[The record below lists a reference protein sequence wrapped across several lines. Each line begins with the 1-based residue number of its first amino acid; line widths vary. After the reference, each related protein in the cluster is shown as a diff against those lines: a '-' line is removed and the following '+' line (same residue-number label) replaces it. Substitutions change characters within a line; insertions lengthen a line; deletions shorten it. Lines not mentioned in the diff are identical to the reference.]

1 MANLYEAANEWAKIV
16 SGTFDSQFAANNL
29 SDGDD
34 PRDLAVVIVS
44 WNVKAL
50 LADCLASVFE
60 GLAGSELD
68 AEVWVVDNASHDG
81 SAEMVRQQFPQVRLI
96 ASRENLGFAG
106 GNNRAL
112 QAIGF
117 QPSNLPAFQPS
128 LPPFHPSNLSALQ
141 PSSLPRYVLLL
152 NPDTEV
158 RAGALSTMVRFM
170 DGTPS
175 AGVCGARLVY
185 GDGSFQHSA
194 FGFPGLAQIAL
205 DFFPLHWRLTES
217 RLNGRYPRRLYEG
230 DTPFEIDHPLGAAMM
245 LRCEVILGTG
255 LFDEG
260 YRMYVEEIDWCV
272 RIRRAGWEV
281 YCVPSAVVVHH
292 AGQSTR
298 QVRNEMFAVLWRSRF
313 RLFGQHYSG
322 AFRWAARRL
331 VRLGLWAEAHRA
343 QAAHR
348 RGELSAEALSGRLSA
363 LHQVAQLSI

>member
-1 MANLYEAANEWAKIV
+1 LYHGSSMTAQAPLFSERVEGGSDILAARVV
-16 SGTFDSQFAANNL
+16 SGTFVSKFAVDNL
-29 SDGDD
+29 SDSYD
-34 PRDLAVVIVS
+34 PRDLAVIIVS
-44 WNVKAL
+44 WNVKEL
-50 LADCLASVFE
+50 LAHCLASLFE
-60 GLAGSELD
+60 GLAGSGLD

-81 SAEMVRQQFPQVRLI
+81 SAEMVRLQFPQVRLI
-96 ASRENLGFAG
+96 ASQENLGFAR

-117 QPSNLPAFQPS
+117 QPSNLPTSHPS
-128 LPPFHPSNLSALQ
+128 TLPPFHPSN
-141 PSSLPRYVLLL
+141 LPRYVLLL

-158 RAGALSTMVRFM
+158 CADALSTMVRFM

-230 DTPFEIDHPLGAAMM
+230 GTPFEIDHPLGAAMM
-245 LRCEVILGTG
+245 LRREVILGTG

-260 YRMYVEEIDWCV
+260 YRMYVEEIDWCM

-298 QVRNEMFAVLWRSRF
+298 QVRNEMFTALWRSRF
-313 RLFGQHYSG
+313 RLFGKHYSG
-322 AFRWAARRL
+322 APVAGGLSARRVERRGF
-331 VRLGLWAEAHRA
+331 VRLAVGIAPGGA
-343 QAAHR
+343 
-348 RGELSAEALSGRLSA
+348 
-363 LHQVAQLSI
+363 VVSI

>member
-1 MANLYEAANEWAKIV
+1 M
-16 SGTFDSQFAANNL
+16 FDTQFAANNV
-29 SDGDD
+29 SDGDG

-44 WNVKAL
+44 WNVKEL
-50 LADCLASVFE
+50 LANCLASVFE
-60 GLAGSELD
+60 SLSGSELD

-96 ASRENLGFAG
+96 ASQENLGFAG

-112 QAIGF
+112 RAIGF
-117 QPSNLPAFQPS
+117 
-128 LPPFHPSNLSALQ
+128 
-141 PSSLPRYVLLL
+141 PSSPTLTLPHSPLPRYVLLL

-158 RAGALSTMVRFM
+158 RRDALPTMMRFM
-170 DGTPS
+170 DETPA

-194 FGFPGLAQIAL
+194 FGFPGLAQIFL

-230 DTPFEIDHPLGAAMM
+230 DAPFEIDHPLGAAMM
-245 LRCEVILGTG
+245 LRREVILQTG

-260 YRMYVEEIDWCV
+260 YRMYVEEIDWCK
-272 RIRRAGWEV
+272 RIRRAGWAI
-281 YCVPSAVVVHH
+281 YCMPSAVVVHH

-298 QVRNEMFAVLWRSRF
+298 QVRNEMFVALWRSRF
-313 RLFGQHYSG
+313 RLYGKHYSR

-331 VRLGLWAEAHRA
+331 VRLGLWAEARRA
-343 QAAHR
+343 RAARR
-348 RGELSAEALSGRLSA
+348 RGELSAEALTDWLAA
-363 LHQVAQLSI
+363 LRQVKRET